1 MNIYYE
7 AILQASEYIEEN
19 LTQDIKVQDIIQNVG
34 FSQYH
39 FMRLFKAISGHTI
52 SNYIKRRK
60 MTEASKLL
68 LTTDMRIL
76 DIAVLFGYNS
86 QEAFTRA
93 FKEVYNVTPN
103 TYRANN
109 TRYRNIEQIV
119 INENILNLKAS
130 AVDPMEPRIVRRDG
144 FLIAGLK
151 YRGSNQNFEVPK
163 LWNQL
168 SEKVKTIKNKII
180 GDHCYGYESYDDD
193 FDRTGSFVYMVG
205 IELSSITA
213 LPEDFEYQKVNSSKY
228 AVFPISAV
236 VENMPKSIIEI
247 YTVHLPA
254 SGLKAARN
262 YDFEYYDY
270 SFEVNNMNSFISFYV
285 PIE

>member
-19 LTQDIKVQDIIQNVG
+19 LTQDIKVQDIIQSAG

-76 DIAVLFGYNS
+76 DIAILFGYNS

-93 FKEVYNVTPN
+93 FKEVYNVTPH
-103 TYRANN
+103 TYRVNN
-109 TRYRNIEQIV
+109 IRYRNIEQIV
-119 INENILNLKAS
+119 INENILNMRAS
-130 AVDPMEPRIVRRDG
+130 EVDPIEPEVVFKDE
-144 FLIAGLK
+144 FLIVGLK
-151 YRGSNQNFEVPK
+151 YRGNNQNFEVPK
-163 LWNQL
+163 LWNRL
-168 SEKVKTIKNKII
+168 GEKVETIKNRVF
-180 GDHCYGYESYDDD
+180 GNHYYGYESYDD
-193 FDRTGSFVYMVG
+193 FEKTGNFVYIAGV
-205 IELSSITA
+205 EVSSVKN
-213 LPEDFEYQKVNSSKY
+213 LPEGFTYQKVNGSKY
-228 AVFPISAV
+228 AVFPIPAV
-236 VENMPKSIIEI
+236 VENMPRNISEI
-247 YTVHLPA
+247 YAEHLPA
-254 SGLKAARN
+254 SGLKAAGS

-270 SFEVNNMNSFISFYV
+270 SFKVNNESSLISFYV

>member
-1 MNIYYE
+1 MNTYYE
-7 AILQASEYIEEN
+7 AILRASGYIEEN
-19 LTQDIKVQDIIQNVG
+19 LTQDIKIQDIIHNAG

-52 SNYIKRRK
+52 SSYIKRRK

-68 LTTDMRIL
+68 LTTDMKIL

-103 TYRANN
+103 TYRVNN
-109 TRYRNIEQIV
+109 VRYYNIEQIV
-119 INENILNLKAS
+119 ISENILNMKAS
-130 AVDPMEPRIVRRDG
+130 AVDPIEPKMVFKDG

-151 YRGSNQNFEVPK
+151 YRGNNQNFDVPK
-163 LWNQL
+163 LWNRL
-168 SEKVKTIKNKII
+168 DEKVETIKNRMI
-180 GDHCYGYESYDDD
+180 GNHSYGYESYDN
-193 FDRTGSFVYMVG
+193 FEKTGSFVYIAGV
-205 IELSSITA
+205 EVSSIA
-213 LPEDFEYQKVNSSKY
+213 DLPEDFAHQKVDGSKY
-228 AVFPISAV
+228 AVFPISSI
-236 VENMPKSIIEI
+236 VENVQKSIIEI

-254 SGLKAARN
+254 SGLKAAGN
-262 YDFEYYDY
+262 YDFEHYDHD
-270 SFEVNNMNSFISFYV
+270 FEVNNENSFISFYV